1 MNALTITLKLATS
14 LDGRIATAR
23 GESQWITGEAA
34 REQGHRLRAEHDAI
48 MVGVGT
54 VLADD
59 PRLDCR
65 LPGYSGPQPL
75 RIVMDSALRTPPG
88 ARLLGPGSLI
98 LTTSAGPAHHLDAE
112 VVKVPADPSGRVD
125 AQAVARHLSG
135 RGLKRLLI
143 EGGGAVAASFLRAGL
158 IDRIEWF
165 RAPVVIGE
173 EGLAGIGAL
182 AVSALGDAPRF
193 DRLDVQPLGPD
204 LWERYERAA
213 SKGRA

>member
-1 MNALTITLKLATS
+1 MSALAITLKLATS

-23 GESQWITGEAA
+23 GESQWITSEAA

-48 MVGVGT
+48 LVGVGT

-65 LPGYSGPQPL
+65 LPGYRGPQPL
-75 RIVMDSALRTPPG
+75 RIVLDSALRTPPG
-88 ARLLGPGSLI
+88 ARLLGAGSLI

-112 VVKVPADPSGRVD
+112 VVRLPADASGRVD
-125 AQAVARHLSG
+125 ARAVARHLSG

-165 RAPVVIGE
+165 RAPMIIGS
-173 EGLAGIGAL
+173 EGLAGVGPLALEAL
-182 AVSALGDAPRF
+182 ADAPRF
-193 DRLDVQPLGPD
+193 NRLDVQPIGPD
-204 LWERYERAA
+204 LWERYQCAA